1 MEEKKKKK
9 RLVDYL
15 KDKEFVKLI
24 KRMIEME
31 NRIYR
36 DGNYD
41 A

>member
-15 KDKEFVKLI
+15 KDKKFVKLI

-31 NRIYR
+31 NKIYR

-41 A
+41 V

>member
-41 A
+41 V

>member
-9 RLVDYL
+9 KLVDYL

-24 KRMIEME
+24 KRTIEME

>member
-31 NRIYR
+31 NKIYR

-41 A
+41 V

>member
-1 MEEKKKKK
+1 MEEKKK